1 MTRSQNSGQ
10 TAISGQGYNKEIRII
25 ESTDIDRALHM
36 AENVRMEYTQE
47 QLLQMAAK
55 GQVTFAGCYAG
66 SDLLAKFRIIIRP
79 RNCQTH
85 NSNA

>member
-1 MTRSQNSGQ
+1 
-10 TAISGQGYNKEIRII
+10 
-25 ESTDIDRALHM
+25 M